1 MKLYGPLRFSAVVSH
16 SGFAGIR
23 ACFVVLGVL
32 ICGTFLCIA
41 AAKTVRLSG
50 TVFTLG
56 VDQTQTLWP
65 NARVSLKDLSSGRE
79 ASTVSDDLGQYSFT
93 GILPGDYEL
102 SVTLAGF
109 EGIRRRIMLS
119 PDEPTPKVDLQ
130 LAPEKHG
137 ESVTVNAN
145 PTAVDLTS
153 SSGGSTVLTTTML
166 KSLVRLNDDFQ
177 EALPLLPGVMRGPDG
192 LIHIKGGNANQTNA
206 LINNSSVGDP
216 FTGLPALRLPLLP
229 SNPCAYF
236 RIRFPP
242 STAVFRA
249 E

>member
-1 MKLYGPLRFSAVVSH
+1 MKRYGPLRFSAVVPQASC
-16 SGFAGIR
+16 AEIR
-23 ACFVVLGVL
+23 LRSVILSVLISGVL
-32 ICGTFLCIA
+32 SGA
-41 AAKTVRLSG
+41 VVAAKTVRLSG
-50 TVFTLG
+50 TVFTVG
-56 VDQTQTLWP
+56 ADQTQTLWP
-65 NARVSLKDLSSGRE
+65 NARVSLKSLTSRRE
-79 ASTVSDDLGQYSFT
+79 VSTVSDDLGRYSFT
-93 GILPGDYEL
+93 AILPGDYEL

-109 EGIRRRIMLS
+109 ETLTRRIALP
-119 PDEPTPKVDLQ
+119 PDDPAPKADLQ
-130 LAPEKHG
+130 LTPRKHS
-137 ESVTVNAN
+137 ESVMVNAN

-153 SSGGSTVLTTTML
+153 SSGGGTVLTIRML

-236 RIRFPP
+236 RIRF
-242 STAVFRA
+242 
-249 E
+249 